1 MNILTSQASIVPQ
14 GPGIIGAFKQIEK
27 VGRACWA
34 SENLITDNSC
44 EEFVRG
50 LMKREHN
57 APLEH
62 GTLYLIYLIG
72 SPMYDPYYMVHFDD
86 VRKFKQNPYSKVVEK
101 RFDVAAQAEDSEWM
115 HSFVEQYGP
124 TTAYFITTNL
134 RVIVENFTEEEVDK
148 VLDHSVNNPYPEHKL
163 RVTVHFTCQRAI
175 SAEFNRHRKDSMMER
190 SSRYCNFSKDKFGNE
205 IGIVQPDWV
214 PVEDIEERTFEEYCK
229 DISIHDDYRRE
240 DDIRIVQFPWSKFD
254 YWVFAN
260 LACEYSYMNLL
271 RLGCKPE
278 EARDILPM
286 DLQTELYHTAFID
299 DWEHFFKLRAWN
311 SKGNRP
317 HPEAKKL
324 ARQVFD
330 EFVNL
335 GLVSEQLRIDNE
347 IVDKAPVAKS

>member
-1 MNILTSQASIVPQ
+1 MNILISQASILPQ

-34 SENLITDNSC
+34 SENLITDDSY
-44 EEFVRG
+44 EKFVEG
-50 LMKREHN
+50 LMSREHN

-62 GTLYLIYLIG
+62 GTIYLIYLIG
-72 SPMYDPYYMVHFDD
+72 SPMYDPYYVVHFDD
-86 VRKFKQNPYSKVVEK
+86 VRKFKLNPYSRVVEK
-101 RFDVAAQAEDSEWM
+101 RFDVAAQANDSEWM

-124 TTAYFITTNL
+124 TTAYFVTTNL
-134 RVIVENFTEEEVDK
+134 RVIVENFSKEEVNK
-148 VLDHSVNNPYPEHKL
+148 VLDHSVNNPYPEHQL

-175 SAEFNRHRKDSMMER
+175 SAEFNRHRKDSIMER

-214 PVEDIEERTFEEYCK
+214 VNEHPNQGLSFLNYVHALDNYGHGEWT
-229 DISIHDDYRRE
+229 
-240 DDIRIVQFPWSKFD
+240 KFD
-254 YWVFAN
+254 YWMFAN
-260 LACEYSYMNLL
+260 LACEWAYMNLIEQ
-271 RLGCKPE
+271 GAKPE

-299 DWEHFFKLRAWN
+299 DWKHFFKLRAWQ
-311 SKGNRP
+311 SKGNKP

-347 IVDKAPVAKS
+347 IMDEAPVAKS